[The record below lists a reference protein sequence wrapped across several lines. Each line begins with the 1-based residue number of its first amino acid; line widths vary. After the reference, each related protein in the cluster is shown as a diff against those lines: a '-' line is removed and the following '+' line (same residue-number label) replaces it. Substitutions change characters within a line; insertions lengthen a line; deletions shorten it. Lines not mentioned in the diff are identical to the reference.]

1 MAHSDSRLLLLTIV
15 AASSYSGTA
24 SHHAFPFP
32 GPTVQVT
39 FVRPKCLKGIPLI
52 DVTVS
57 YSSSESAPL
66 PRSSRLHVRKQQPID
81 AIRPS
86 ALFFNSCLVSSLML
100 YSEVVRS
107 YPRRGRALASTT
119 PFHAFSPSSP
129 HSCLPIGRARFT
141 ASISGLSRS
150 PSTCPTASVS
160 LLPSLPSRYPGHLR
174 FIPPLRAL
182 SGTGGGRQPG
192 SLHRSVQP

>member
-1 MAHSDSRLLLLTIV
+1 
-15 AASSYSGTA
+15 
-24 SHHAFPFP
+24 
-32 GPTVQVT
+32 
-39 FVRPKCLKGIPLI
+39 
-52 DVTVS
+52 
-57 YSSSESAPL
+57 
-66 PRSSRLHVRKQQPID
+66 
-81 AIRPS
+81 
-86 ALFFNSCLVSSLML
+86 ML

-174 FIPPLRAL
+174 FIPPFAPY
-182 SGTGGGRQPG
+182 QAQAVAG
-192 SLHRSVQP
+192 SLAACIGPFNLDSITTTNPTPPLNLQFRRVPHHLPSPPSVPPYVVPFTTPGEKFGGEYCQSFFGSSATPAHTQRTHAQLAHWRTREMPHSPGT